1 MKLTELQDILGKR
14 ILITEE
20 SGKTDERRRQD
31 NADSEVV
38 AKLAKQM
45 INNADIMLRAEK
57 LNTETNISKML
68 KNVIGNENS

>member
-57 LNTETNISKML
+57 LNTETNISNTL